1 MKCKYPSRAI
11 VLAAVSLALVGM
23 ACGTT
28 LSRTMV
34 PEQVTLVETEAFTA
48 APLQPVVVSPP
59 PSTPTPLPDE
69 WIAEADA
76 EERLLANIY
85 QRVNPSV
92 LRIDII
98 GRANGVSTFLGSGSG
113 FVYDQEGNIVTNNH
127 VIADADR
134 ALVTFSDGTV
144 VEAEILAGDS
154 YSDLAVI
161 RVNVSPEALVPAEL
175 GDSDTIEVGQ
185 RVIAI
190 GNPFGL
196 SNSMSVGIVSGIGR
210 TLPSEVMSG
219 IGGSFSNPLIIQTDA
234 AINPGNSG
242 GPLIDSHGYVIGVN
256 VAITSETGVNSGVG
270 FAIPINTVRRII
282 PQLIEDGE
290 VAYAY
295 LGITA
300 EGFSLAQLAT
310 EFDLPTTQGVLVAAI
325 TEGTAAAEAGLRGGD
340 TQEIF
345 LGQPV
350 VLGGDII
357 TMIDDEPLQSFDDL
371 LSYLVMYTEP
381 GQEVTLTVIRDG
393 ETIDVPVTL
402 GSRPG
407 N

>member
-1 MKCKYPSRAI
+1 MRYRNSSSAMMLVI
-11 VLAAVSLALVGM
+11 ASLALAVL
-23 ACGTT
+23 ACGVA
-28 LSRTMV
+28 LPEEDVSAQRTS
-34 PEQVTLVETEAFTA
+34 VETEAVAA
-48 APLQPVVVSPP
+48 APAQAVAIVPP
-59 PSTPTPLPDE
+59 PPTPTPLPDE
-69 WIAEADA
+69 WIDEADA

-92 LRIDII
+92 VRIDII
-98 GRANGVSTFLGSGSG
+98 GTIQGATALLGSGSG
-113 FVYDQEGNIVTNNH
+113 FIYDQEGHIITNNH
-127 VIADADR
+127 VIADAER
-134 ALVTFSDGTV
+134 ALVTLSEGTV
-144 VEAEILAGDS
+144 AEAEILAGDT

-175 GDSDTIEVGQ
+175 GDSDAIQVGQ

-196 SNSMSVGIVSGIGR
+196 SSSMSVGIVSGIGR
-210 TLPSEVMSG
+210 TLPSGVTSG
-219 IGGSFSNPLIIQTDA
+219 IGGGFSNPLIIQTDA

-242 GPLIDSHGYVIGVN
+242 GPLIDSHGHVIGVN
-256 VAITSETGVNSGVG
+256 VAISSETGVNSGVG

-290 VAYAY
+290 VGYAY

-300 EGFSLAQLAT
+300 EGFTLAQLAT
-310 EFDLPTTQGVLVAAI
+310 EFDLPTTEGVLIAVVMDD
-325 TEGTAAAEAGLRGGD
+325 TAAAQAGLRGGD
-340 TQEIF
+340 RQEIF

-357 TMIDDEPLQSFDDL
+357 TAIDGAPMRSFDDL
-371 LSYLVMYTEP
+371 LSYLVMTTEP

-393 ETIDVPVTL
+393 EPMDVPVML
-402 GSRPG
+402 GARPG
-407 N
+407 Y